1 MYYINSLD
9 RLINQLTRL
18 PGIGERSARRLAFYI
33 LKQPQQ
39 EATRLVDAIKTVK
52 ERVKRCSICNNFS
65 EEDPC
70 PICRDEKRNRSVI
83 CVVEEPQD
91 VFLFERIR
99 EYRGLYHVLGGAIS
113 PLKGIN
119 PESLNINSLL
129 KRVENGGI
137 KEVILATDPDT
148 EGEATAIYL
157 FKLLQSLRVKVSR
170 LAHGLPA
177 GGDLEFAD
185 EITLT
190 HALRGRKEMEEEW
203 EI

>member
-129 KRVENGGI
+129 KRVENGGV

>member
-39 EATRLVDAIKTVK
+39 EAARLVDAIKTVK

-99 EYRGLYHVLGGAIS
+99 EYQGLYHVLGGAIS

-129 KRVENGGI
+129 KRVENGGV

>member
-1 MYYINSLD
+1 M
-9 RLINQLTRL
+9 
-18 PGIGERSARRLAFYI
+18 
-33 LKQPQQ
+33 
-39 EATRLVDAIKTVK
+39 
-52 ERVKRCSICNNFS
+52 
-65 EEDPC
+65 
-70 PICRDEKRNRSVI
+70 
-83 CVVEEPQD
+83 
-91 VFLFERIR
+91 
-99 EYRGLYHVLGGAIS
+99 YHVLGGAIS

>member
-39 EATRLVDAIKTVK
+39 EAARLVDAIKTVK

-70 PICRDEKRNRSVI
+70 PICRDEKRDRSVI

-129 KRVENGGI
+129 KRVENGGV

>member
-1 MYYINSLD
+1 MYSVGSLE

-18 PGIGERSARRLAFYI
+18 PGIGERSARRLAFHI
-33 LKQPQQ
+33 LKQPKNETLRLI
-39 EATRLVDAIKTVK
+39 EAIRAVK
-52 ERVKRCSICNNFS
+52 DKVKRCSICNNFS

-70 PICRDEKRNRSVI
+70 AICKDEGRDKSVI

-91 VFLFERIR
+91 VFLFEKIR

-113 PLKGIN
+113 PLKGVN
-119 PESLNINSLL
+119 PEDLNIESLL
-129 KRVENGGI
+129 ERV
-137 KEVILATDPDT
+137 KEGKVKEIILATDPDT

-157 FKLLQSLRVKVSR
+157 FKLLSPFKVKVSR

-190 HALRGRKEMEEEW
+190 HALRGRKDMEESW
-203 EI
+203 DV